1 MNTAPLPTL
10 SLLSGGAAAL
20 NLLSGGAAQG
30 LVSALQAQ
38 FQAAGGPPIEG
49 TFGAV
54 GAMQDKL
61 LAGTPCDV
69 VILSE
74 ALVTQLIASGHVAS
88 GSAWALGRVSTGLAV
103 QAGTPLPKVGT
114 AAELKAALRAA
125 GGIYFPDPVKA
136 TAGIHFFKVLREL
149 DLADALAGRLH
160 TFPNGANAMREM
172 AASADRTVI
181 GCTQVTEILV
191 TPGAQWVAPLPPG
204 CELATVYTAAVCSG
218 ARQPE
223 AAARLVGLLSGPDS
237 AAQRRAAGFD

>member
-1 MNTAPLPTL
+1 MNTAPVP
-10 SLLSGGAAAL
+10 AL

-30 LVSALQAQ
+30 LVSALQAP
-38 FQAAGGPPIEG
+38 FQAEGGPAVEG

-74 ALVTQLIASGHVAS
+74 ALVTQLITSGHVAS
-88 GSAWALGRVSTGLAV
+88 GSARALGRVSTGLAV
-103 QAGTPLPKVGT
+103 KAGTPLPEVGS
-114 AAELKAALRAA
+114 AADLKAALQAA
-125 GGIYFPDPVKA
+125 SGIYFPDPVKA

-149 DLADALAGRLH
+149 GLDSTLAGRLR
-160 TFPNGANAMREM
+160 TFPNGATAMREM
-172 AASADRTVI
+172 VASPAADVI
-181 GCTQVTEILV
+181 GCTQVTEILI

-223 AAARLVGLLSGPDS
+223 AAAQLVGLLSGPDS